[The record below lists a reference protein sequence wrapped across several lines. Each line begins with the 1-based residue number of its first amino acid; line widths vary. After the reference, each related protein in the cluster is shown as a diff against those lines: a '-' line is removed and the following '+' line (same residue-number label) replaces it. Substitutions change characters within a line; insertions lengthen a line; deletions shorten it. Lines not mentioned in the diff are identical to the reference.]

1 MKTYVIAMCMALVFA
16 ALTACSPRVI
26 SGEEDGNPVASAEPV
41 EQANAAQSGVEDL
54 IAFDGTVFT
63 YNGQSYDIA
72 DRIPSVN
79 AIMSCTAVGKNIVVE
94 GHIDPKNGV
103 YCIFNAETEEFDKDI
118 FGNHLIWYDEDI
130 STAVYSLW
138 SDIYNY
144 NGDVIAAV
152 DRDEGSI
159 IYELAFVEDH
169 SKVQATIVTESGSE
183 EQQLFDV

>member
-1 MKTYVIAMCMALVFA
+1 MKTYVIATCMALVFA
-16 ALTACSPRVI
+16 ALTACSPREI
-26 SGEEDGNPVASAEPV
+26 SGEKDGNPMTPAEPA
-41 EQANAAQSGVEDL
+41 EQANAVQNSVEGL

-63 YNGQSYDIA
+63 YNDQSYDIA

-79 AIMSCTAVGKNIVVE
+79 AIMSCAVVGKNIVVE
-94 GHIDPKNGV
+94 GHIGPKNGV
-103 YCIFNAETEEFDKDI
+103 YCMFNTETEEFDKDI
-118 FGNHLIWYDEDI
+118 FGTHLIWYDEDI

-144 NGDVIAAV
+144 DGDVIATV
-152 DRDEGSI
+152 DGDEGSI

>member
-1 MKTYVIAMCMALVFA
+1 MKTYVIATCMALAFA

-26 SGEEDGNPVASAEPV
+26 SGEDDGNPVAPAEPA
-41 EQANAAQSGVEDL
+41 EQANAVQNSVEGL

-63 YNGQSYDIA
+63 YNDQSYDIA

-79 AIMSCTAVGKNIVVE
+79 AIMSCAVVGKNIVVE
-94 GHIDPKNGV
+94 GHIGPKNGV
-103 YCIFNAETEEFDKDI
+103 YCMFNTETEEFDKDI
-118 FGNHLIWYDEDI
+118 FGTHLIWYDEDI

-144 NGDVIAAV
+144 DGDVIATV
-152 DRDEGSI
+152 DGDEGSI